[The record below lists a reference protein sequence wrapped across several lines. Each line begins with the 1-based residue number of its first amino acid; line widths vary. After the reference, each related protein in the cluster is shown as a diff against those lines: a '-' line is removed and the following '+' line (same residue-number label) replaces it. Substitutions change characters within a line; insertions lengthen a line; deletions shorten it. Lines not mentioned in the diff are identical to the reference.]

1 MTFPKPPTLK
11 SGAEE
16 TFFTQLKLRQ
26 LPLPTR
32 EHKFDDARKWRFD
45 FAWVEQ
51 KLAVEIE
58 GGISYLKQGRHTR
71 PEGFENDCRKYNNAA
86 LAGWRVLRFSSQMV
100 TKGEAIATIESVLSC
115 GV

>member
-51 KLAVEIE
+51 KL
-58 GGISYLKQGRHTR
+58 
-71 PEGFENDCRKYNNAA
+71 
-86 LAGWRVLRFSSQMV
+86 
-100 TKGEAIATIESVLSC
+100 
-115 GV
+115 